1 MLTLQRT
8 SYEFNALFRL
18 LSRRHG
24 VILMIFT
31 LWIILKHFLFFKFGN
46 GNDVMNNKMAI
57 DAIASPDFI
66 FLVISVLISTDVFSK
81 LRSSVG
87 GIHYLMMPSN
97 TVDKFSAAW
106 IYSTLFTFIT
116 FILTYNLT
124 HVLCMITGNLIY
136 DMNAPVNIQSWTAIT
151 NLFWGVMFI
160 QSFYFLGSA
169 YFKKNPVGKTTLIL
183 FVSMM
188 VLGIT
193 ATYIFEHINKESFHF
208 TNTNIN
214 IQSMSDL
221 EQLMDQDIP
230 QLLKTLFRIAQV
242 IYYTTP
248 FLCWGGA
255 YLALKNKEV

>member
-31 LWIILKHFLFFKFGN
+31 LWIIFKHFLFFKFGN
-46 GNDVMNNKMAI
+46 GSDVMNNKMAI

-66 FLVISVLISTDVFSK
+66 FLVIAILISTDVFTK

-116 FILTYNLT
+116 ITLTYNLT
-124 HVLCMITGNLIY
+124 HILCMFTGNLIY

-151 NLFWGVMFI
+151 NLFWGVMFF
-160 QSFYFLGSA
+160 QSLYFLGSA
-169 YFKKNPVGKTTLIL
+169 YFKKNPVGKTTLMI
-183 FVSMM
+183 FGVMI
-188 VLGIT
+188 VLGLT
-193 ATYIFEHINKESFHF
+193 ATYIFEHINKDSFHF

-214 IQSMSDL
+214 IQNMGDL
-221 EQLMDQDIP
+221 EQLMNQDIP
-230 QLLKTLFRIAQV
+230 QLWKTMFRIVQIIFYA
-242 IYYTTP
+242 TP
-248 FLCWGGA
+248 FVCWSGA